1 MNAKRFI
8 QFAWVIEI
16 AVLIVNFLVILYAGT
31 TEQMSSLLGALP
43 LLIKLIVTQGIVAG
57 AGPELKRWIEA
68 KRTEGGK

>member
-31 TEQMSSLLGALP
+31 AEQMSSLLGALP

-68 KRTEGGK
+68 KKNGGG

>member
-16 AVLIVNFLVILYAGT
+16 GVLIINFLIVLYVGSAK
-31 TEQMSSLLGALP
+31 QMSSLLDALP
-43 LLIKLIVTQGIVAG
+43 LLIKLIVTQGIIAG

-68 KRTEGGK
+68 KKNGGG